1 MTEPGRSRPA
11 TTETIE
17 EAAALLRAGRLV
29 AFPTETVYGLGA
41 DATDGAAVAAIFAA
55 KGRPEF
61 NPLII
66 HLATATAAAA
76 LVRFDARARALAAR
90 FWPGA
95 LTLILPRADTCPVSL
110 LAGAGLATLAVR
122 VPGHPVA
129 QALLTAAARPIAAP
143 SANRS
148 TQVSPTTAAHVAE
161 SLGDAVALIVDG
173 GACPVG
179 IESTILDLADAS
191 PVILR
196 PGGVA
201 AEDIEAVIGKVDTKG
216 GTEARPRAPG
226 RMKRHYATRLP
237 LRTDATDL
245 SPGEALLAFG
255 RDPIPGAAA
264 TLNLSPAGDLA
275 EAAANLFAMMR
286 TLDQP
291 PSTAIAVMPIPDTGL
306 GRAIRDR
313 LARAVHASSH

>member
-1 MTEPGRSRPA
+1 LTEPGRSRPA

-17 EAAALLRAGRLV
+17 EAAALLRAGQLV

-275 EAAANLFAMMR
+275 EAAAILFAMMR